1 MMKKMKLVFSVILV
15 MALAFSL
22 FPVLAEDG
30 QSGSVSQSNAMT
42 ACSIDPAYEMGMAY
56 FNTGDMNGAIRQ
68 LSMVNIESPQYA
80 QAQSAIFQA
89 KANLRE
95 QELAIVDVYLSAG
108 DNMTALNKLEAVI
121 MDMPT
126 DTVAL
131 AKYEETL
138 ARISIQKAEEK
149 TNALSQAEQK
159 LSQKDFSAA
168 MMLLKAALEQMPE
181 DKELNAAYVNTVS
194 QYRDD
199 FIRRIDALLLTDQT
213 VDADALIQTALQVFP
228 NDEEL
233 MSRKY
238 NLTITEV
245 IEQAARME
253 EAGNLGGAIAFLRD
267 AGDDVRQNMAVI
279 EQMERLNAAFRQQVI
294 DEADEA
300 YQSDGY
306 LKAAQIIQ
314 KGQSILPDDS
324 QLQAR
329 WVMYCDMA
337 PVDMLKELEAF
348 ADEQAYI
355 TSHAKDNVGNGYE
368 VYLDGGYMN
377 KSHGTSISFLLDR
390 KYSKL
395 KGTAFLMENC
405 RNTKHSNWVNVYGD
419 GILLFESG
427 KMTAQSMP
435 EDFEIDVAGVDML
448 RIDFK
453 KDEYFAIWS
462 VMGIGNM
469 QLFK

>member
-1 MMKKMKLVFSVILV
+1 
-15 MALAFSL
+15 
-22 FPVLAEDG
+22 
-30 QSGSVSQSNAMT
+30 
-42 ACSIDPAYEMGMAY
+42 MAY
-56 FNTGDMNGAIRQ
+56 FNTGNMDGAVSQ
-68 LSMVNIESPQYA
+68 LSMVNKESPQYA
-80 QAQSAIFQA
+80 QAQSVIIQA
-89 KANLRE
+89 KANLRD
-95 QELAIVDVYLSAG
+95 QQLAIVDVYLSVG
-108 DNMTALNKLEAVI
+108 DYTTALEKLEEAI

-126 DTVAL
+126 DTVVL

-138 ARISIQKAEEK
+138 AQIAIKKAEEK

-159 LSQKDFSAA
+159 LSQKDYSTA
-168 MMLLKAALEQMPE
+168 MTLLKAALEQMPE
-181 DKELNAAYVNTVS
+181 DTDLNAAYVNTVS

-199 FIRRIDALLLTDQT
+199 FIQRIDALLLENQT
-213 VDADALIQTALQVFP
+213 IDASALIETALRVFP

-233 MSRKY
+233 KSKKY
-238 NLTITEV
+238 NLTIDEV
-245 IEQAARME
+245 TGQAARME
-253 EAGNLGGAIAFLRD
+253 KEGNLGGAIAYLRD
-267 AGDDVRQNMAVI
+267 AGEDIRQNTVVI
-279 EQMERLNAAFRQQVI
+279 EQMDRLNAAFRQQVI
-294 DEADEA
+294 DEANEA

-314 KGQSILPDDS
+314 EGQSVLPDDP
-324 QLQAR
+324 QLQAS

-337 PVDMLKELEAF
+337 PVDMLKELEVF
-348 ADEQAYI
+348 ASEQAYI

-368 VYLDGGYMN
+368 VYLYGGYMS
-377 KSHGTSISFLLDR
+377 KSHGNSISFLLDS

-405 RNTKHSNWVNVYGD
+405 KNTKYSNWVDVYGD

-427 KMTAQSMP
+427 KMTTQSMP
-435 EDFEIDVAGVDML
+435 EDFEIDVAGVDIL

-453 KDEYFAIWS
+453 KDEYFTIWS